1 MPESA
6 HPLAGL
12 HAVVTGGG
20 RGIGHAIAQRLVS
33 MGATCT
39 LLGRDHD
46 RLVAAA
52 QAIDPAACTH
62 TVCDVG
68 NLQEV
73 EAAFGEVAALGR
85 GLALLVNNAGAAK
98 SARFDA
104 TDAALWD
111 EMLRVNATGA
121 YLCTR
126 SAMPL
131 LRAAPFARIVNIAS
145 SAGLIGYRY
154 VSAYCAAKHALVGL
168 TRALAVELARTNITV
183 NAVCP
188 GYTDTDIVA
197 QAVDNIASRTAST
210 PGEALAALV
219 AHNPQGRLVTP
230 DEVAG
235 AVAWL
240 CLPESAAVTGQ
251 AIGVAGGEVQTG

>member
-1 MPESA
+1 MPETSR
-6 HPLAGL
+6 PLAGL

-39 LLGRDHD
+39 LLGRDRD
-46 RLVAAA
+46 RLAAAA
-52 QAIDPAACTH
+52 QAIDSAACTH
-62 TVCDVG
+62 AVCDVG
-68 NLQEV
+68 SAQAV
-73 EAAFGEVAALGR
+73 EHAFARVAQLGS
-85 GLALLVNNAGAAK
+85 GLAILVNNAGVAK
-98 SARFDA
+98 SAPFEA

-111 EMLRVNATGA
+111 EMLRTNATGA

-126 SAMPL
+126 AAMPM
-131 LRAAPFARIVNIAS
+131 LRAAPFARVVNVAS
-145 SAGLIGYRY
+145 TAGLVGYGY

-168 TRALAVELARTNITV
+168 TRALAVELARTGITV

-197 QAVDNIASRTAST
+197 QAVDNIASKTGHSAER
-210 PGEALAALV
+210 ALAALV

-230 DEVAG
+230 DEVAST
-235 AVAWL
+235 VAWL
-240 CLPESAAVTGQ
+240 CLPESAAITGQ